1 MKKSLL
7 TESEIRKFMK
17 FANIETLSENFI
29 NNTTLEEEVVEEAT
43 EELEEGYHDAPRG
56 RDHDE
61 RMEEGAHDR
70 GKEAAHDKEETL
82 EEEIEDPTEFVQ
94 DLVDVIMNHLDAKI
108 TVVRDEE
115 GAEADPMDPMDD
127 MDDEEDAPEMPGD
140 EMPGDEMAMSGE
152 MAPED
157 DEEPPMMEDL
167 VNEVTKRVAS
177 RLLKESKR

>member
-1 MKKSLL
+1 
-7 TESEIRKFMK
+7 
-17 FANIETLSENFI
+17 
-29 NNTTLEEEVVEEAT
+29 
-43 EELEEGYHDAPRG
+43 
-56 RDHDE
+56 
-61 RMEEGAHDR
+61 MEEGAHDR
-70 GKEAAHDKEETL
+70 GKEAAHKKEETL

-94 DLVDVIMNHLDAKI
+94 DLADVIMNHLDAKI

-115 GAEADPMDPMDD
+115 GAAADPMDD
-127 MDDEEDAPEMPGD
+127 MDDEEDAPEMPGDEMPGD